1 MALFVE
7 RGEKLEQFTLDLL
20 DNQRPIIYLELRD
33 KKAKINAML
42 DSGALFPIWVTDE
55 DLLIDMG
62 AVLVKKG
69 VEIGGFGGKAHGNLY
84 KFDYIQIGKLTY
96 PECYIVAS
104 KLDLPCHLILSATM
118 FQNLI
123 YEIDDKNHKLNVSVP
138 DDESTIRNLVI
149 EDRGGEL
156 HVLCSS
162 AS

>member
-1 MALFVE
+1 M
-7 RGEKLEQFTLDLL
+7 EQFTLDLL

-33 KKAKINAML
+33 SKTKINAML

-55 DLLIDMG
+55 DLLVDMG
-62 AVLVKKG
+62 AICVKKG
-69 VEIGGFGGKAHGNLY
+69 VEIGGFGGKASGNLY

-96 PECYIVAS
+96 PGCYIVAS

-123 YEIDDKNHKLNVSVP
+123 YEIDDKNHKLNVSIP
-138 DDESTIRNLVI
+138 GDESMIRNLVI
-149 EDRGGEL
+149 EDKGGEL

-162 AS
+162 AN